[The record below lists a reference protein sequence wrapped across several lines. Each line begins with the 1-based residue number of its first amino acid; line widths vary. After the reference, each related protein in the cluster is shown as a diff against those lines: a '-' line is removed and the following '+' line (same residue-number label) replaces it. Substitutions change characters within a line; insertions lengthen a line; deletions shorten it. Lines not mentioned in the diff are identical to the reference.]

1 MVRILLFAS
10 LRDVVGAGRIEVATG
25 EDMPA
30 SRLIDLLEQEHPGLK
45 RYRSVIKIAVNQE
58 YGGPETVVRPGD
70 EVALFPP
77 VSGGS
82 GWSN

>member
-10 LRDVVGAGRIEVATG
+10 LRDIVGAGQIEVAVR

-30 SRLIDLLEQEHPGLK
+30 SRLIELLEEEHPALK
-45 RYRSVIKIAVNQE
+45 RYRSVIRIAVNQE
-58 YGGPETVVRPGD
+58 YASPDAVVRPGD

-77 VSGGS
+77 VSGGAR
-82 GWSN
+82 WSS